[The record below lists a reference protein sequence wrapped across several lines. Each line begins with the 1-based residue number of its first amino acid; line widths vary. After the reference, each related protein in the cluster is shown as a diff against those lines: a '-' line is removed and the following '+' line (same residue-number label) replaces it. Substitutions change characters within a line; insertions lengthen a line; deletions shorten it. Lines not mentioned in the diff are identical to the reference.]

1 VTALRDECNGDST
14 SGKFIDLNRKL
25 SARDQIPRSEQEPPF
40 PLHDG
45 YLFQVFQEL
54 SAARGSNGFGV
65 NPISYSEIQAYREL
79 TGARL
84 SYWDVK
90 MVRRIDSIFMAATY
104 KAQSAKAKVSTPVK
118 GRR

>member
-1 VTALRDECNGDST
+1 VSALREESNGDSA

-25 SARDQIPRSEQEPPF
+25 GTRNQIPRSEQEPPF

-45 YLFQVFQEL
+45 YLFQVFQDL

-65 NPISYSEIQAYREL
+65 NPISYSEIQAYRQL
-79 TGARL
+79 TGVKL
-84 SYWDVK
+84 TYWDVK
-90 MVRRIDSIFMAATY
+90 MLRRIDSIFLAATY
-104 KAQSAKAKVSTPVK
+104 KAQSVKAKVPMK